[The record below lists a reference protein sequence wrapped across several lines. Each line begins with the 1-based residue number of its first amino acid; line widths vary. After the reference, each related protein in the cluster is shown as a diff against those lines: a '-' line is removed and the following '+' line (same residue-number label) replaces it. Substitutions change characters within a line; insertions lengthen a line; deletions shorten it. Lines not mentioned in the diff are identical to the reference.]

1 MAALSIIESNRR
13 HHCLQ
18 TLFLFLKF
26 CNEWNKRIVC
36 FKNHCASSWHLNINR
51 RRKREYHDK
60 FISAPGVG
68 KDHPK
73 LWATEINR
81 IKCKQQQGTF
91 LIPVKTLTICERGSY
106 DTPFPVYGYKTSIFL
121 PGITMMP
128 FITSGQTGS
137 HWYKHRANVTM
148 GNGLFYGLLW

>member
-1 MAALSIIESNRR
+1 MTSLSTIESNRR

-36 FKNHCASSWHLNINR
+36 FKNHYASSWHFNIYT

-60 FISAPGVG
+60 FISAPGKG

-73 LWATEINR
+73 LWATGINR
-81 IKCKQQQGTF
+81 IKCKQLQGTF
-91 LIPVKTLTICERGSY
+91 LIPWERILRYAVSG
-106 DTPFPVYGYKTSIFL
+106 DGYKTSKFL

-137 HWYKHRANVTM
+137 HWYKHRVNVTM
-148 GNGLFYGLLW
+148 GNGLFYGFLR